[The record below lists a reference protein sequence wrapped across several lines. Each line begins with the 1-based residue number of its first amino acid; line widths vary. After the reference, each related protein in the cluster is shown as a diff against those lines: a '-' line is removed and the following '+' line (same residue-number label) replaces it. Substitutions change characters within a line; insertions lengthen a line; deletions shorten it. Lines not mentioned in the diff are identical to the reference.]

1 MQRWYTDLAKQYA
14 KVQLFYNPLL
24 TGAAVLA
31 LAPLSTFW
39 SAFPVALL
47 VASVASS
54 VCFVPVVIA
63 LAIERR
69 PRPSGPVR
77 LRRRAWYLGL
87 ALLAMPVGLLLASTV
102 TELVLGVRSPATAYD
117 YRFGAFL
124 GVLIAGLFFLWQ
136 TLADARAAALAAELR
151 RKHAEAQQ
159 LQAQLSALT
168 AQLNPHFM
176 FNALNAIAALVHTD
190 AAVAERT
197 VLRLSELYRGIVA
210 ATRRDRHTLG
220 DELDICRAYLD
231 VEHARFSD
239 RLRVHVD
246 VAPDLDPQSVTVPVL
261 VLQPLVENAV
271 THGLSDR
278 ANGGSVW
285 LRARATER
293 DLELEV
299 ADDGVGYGGSS
310 RKGSGL
316 GIESIRKRL
325 KLCYGDRASLELSSP
340 AASSP
345 AVSGPAVSGPESGAR
360 AVIRLPRS

>member
-14 KVQLFYNPLL
+14 KVQLFWNPLL

-31 LAPLSTFW
+31 LAPISNFPG
-39 SAFPVALL
+39 AFLVALL
-47 VASVASS
+47 IASVASS
-54 VCFVPVVIA
+54 VCFVPVAVA

-69 PRPSGPVR
+69 PCRSGLQGRPRG
-77 LRRRAWYLGL
+77 RAWYLGL
-87 ALLAMPVGLLLASTV
+87 ALLAMPVGLLLASAV
-102 TELVLGVRSPATAYD
+102 TEWVLGVRAPATAHD

-136 TLADARAAALAAELR
+136 TLGDVRAAALAAELR
-151 RKHAEAQQ
+151 LKQAEAQQ

-197 VLRLSELYRGIVA
+197 VLRLSELYRGILS
-210 ATRRDRHTLG
+210 ATRRERHTLG
-220 DELDICRAYLD
+220 AELDICRAYLD
-231 VEHARFSD
+231 VEQARFSD

-246 VAPDLDPQSVTVPVL
+246 VAAGLDPESVTVPVL

-278 ANGGSVW
+278 ANGGSMW
-285 LRARATER
+285 LRARAT
-293 DLELEV
+293 DADVELEV
-299 ADDGVGYGGSS
+299 VDDGVGFGGSS
-310 RKGSGL
+310 RKGAGL

-325 KLCYGDRASLELSSP
+325 ELCYAGQASLELSSP
-340 AASSP
+340 G
-345 AVSGPAVSGPESGAR
+345 VGAR
-360 AVIRLPRS
+360 VMIRLPRP